1 MLEMYPPFL
10 PLHDTILVILQPS
23 EFSHFIMRFGAP
35 HGTLVFIK
43 TF

>member
-10 PLHDTILVILQPS
+10 PLHDTILVILQS
-23 EFSHFIMRFGAP
+23 DEFPYFIMRFGAP
-35 HGTLVFIK
+35 HGTLVVIK